1 MSGGLGV
8 GSCADRLD
16 AKLVS
21 VRATVVVSLMEKG
34 DMLVIGEG
42 RRVAIDGKMAPG
54 VTGRDSR
61 GPRTEYCPSLGS
73 VDTPHLTDFHANHI

>member
-1 MSGGLGV
+1 VSGGLGV

-21 VRATVVVSLMEKG
+21 VSATVVVSLIEKS

-42 RRVAIDGKMAPG
+42 RRTSDKMAVG

-61 GPRTEYCPSLGS
+61 RPRTEYCRSLGS

>member
-1 MSGGLGV
+1 
-8 GSCADRLD
+8 
-16 AKLVS
+16 
-21 VRATVVVSLMEKG
+21 MEKG

-42 RRVAIDGKMAPG
+42 RRTSDKMAVG

-61 GPRTEYCPSLGS
+61 RPRTEYCRSLGS